1 MRGDFVARS
10 APCWAVFAQRAS
22 EIAAILVRWPYPADL
37 GDINLER
44 LIAKGD
50 PC

>member
-1 MRGDFVARS
+1 MWLAWPRGGRM
-10 APCWAVFAQRAS
+10 FAQRAS

-37 GDINLER
+37 GDVNLEH